1 MKNEQDAAR
10 TLPHSPALHALLFGL
25 AVLAI
30 AVLALIG
37 ARDYQ
42 PKVDQ
47 DVLNGRLA
55 HDFET
60 QYDHDFPA
68 RNFGISLWAAID
80 YGLFREAKSG
90 VVVGKDGWLYSD
102 EEFVVDDQA
111 DQRVAANLAHIAELR
126 DRLAAQQVRLLV
138 AIVPAKARVY
148 PEHLRGRKPPPLH
161 ADLYARAEAA
171 LRDDGIA
178 HTDLLQPLLHGKDD
192 GATFLRTDTHWT
204 PRGAQLAAVAIARGV
219 REQLPPP
226 AQPIDF
232 TTTQGAARAHRGD
245 LLNFLPLDPYFSWLL
260 PKADTLRPAKTEGAA
275 AGDLFGDSAAPRI
288 ALVGTS
294 YSANP
299 DWNFAGA
306 LKQQLGEDLSNEARD
321 GVGPFK
327 PMDDYLAGRDFAQ
340 APPQL
345 LIWEI
350 PERYLA
356 VSAQPAASASSGA
369 PQPPANGPAG
379 L

>member
-1 MKNEQDAAR
+1 MKTNEDRAR
-10 TLPHSPALHALLFGL
+10 ALASSPALHALLFGL

-30 AVLALIG
+30 AVVAAIR
-37 ARDYQ
+37 AHDYQ

-80 YGLFREAKSG
+80 YGLFHEASSG
-90 VVVGKDGWLYSD
+90 VVVGKDGWLYTD
-102 EEFVVDDQA
+102 EEFIVGDGA
-111 DQRVAANLAHIAELR
+111 DQRIARNLARIAGVR
-126 DRLAAQQVRLLV
+126 DRLAAQHVKLLV
-138 AIVPAKARVY
+138 AVVPAKARVY
-148 PEHLRGRKPPPLH
+148 PEHLRGRKPPQLH
-161 ADLYARAEAA
+161 ETLYARANAA
-171 LRDDGIA
+171 LRHDGII
-178 HTDLLQPLLHGKDD
+178 HTDLLTPLVDGKAD

-204 PRGAQLAAVAIARGV
+204 PRGARLAAAAIARRV
-219 REQLPPP
+219 RDELPPP

-232 TTTQGAARAHRGD
+232 TTTQDASRAHRGD

-260 PKADTLRPAKTEGAA
+260 PKTDTLSLAHTEGAA
-275 AGDLFGDSAAPRI
+275 SGDLFGDGTAPRI
-288 ALVGTS
+288 ALLGTS

-327 PMDDYLAGRDFAQ
+327 PMDDYLAGQDFAQ

-345 LIWEI
+345 VIWEI

-356 VSAQPAASASSGA
+356 VPAQPTYSASAGA